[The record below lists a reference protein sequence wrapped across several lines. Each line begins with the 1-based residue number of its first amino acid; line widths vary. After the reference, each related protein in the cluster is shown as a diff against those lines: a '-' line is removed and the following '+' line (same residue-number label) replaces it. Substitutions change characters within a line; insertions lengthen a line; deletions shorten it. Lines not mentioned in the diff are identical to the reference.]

1 MKINWE
7 TEKEHLQK
15 LIDDKVS
22 YEAIGRIYSVSG
34 TAIKKVAIKLGIEI
48 VRRKKINPKE
58 TFKGRKQNIKYICKN
73 CGKEFKPHYSST
85 KKFFCSNK
93 CWSDYKYKQY
103 IERWK
108 NRKESGIKGAC
119 AVSGYIKR
127 YLFEKY

>member
-48 VRRKKINPKE
+48 VRIKK
-58 TFKGRKQNIKYICKN
+58 
-73 CGKEFKPHYSST
+73 
-85 KKFFCSNK
+85 
-93 CWSDYKYKQY
+93 
-103 IERWK
+103 
-108 NRKESGIKGAC
+108 
-119 AVSGYIKR
+119 
-127 YLFEKY
+127 